1 MNANKKIALITGITG
16 QDGSYLAEF
25 LLDKDYEVHGLVRR
39 VASKDQFERFSRINH
54 LLKGKKITIHYGDVT
69 DYPTLWRLI
78 AKLQPEE
85 IYHLAAQTQVKISFE
100 DEFSTFKTN
109 TDSTYF
115 LLSAV
120 KELKPDC
127 KFYFAGSSEMFGQAK
142 TWPQDEDT
150 PFNPVSPYGIS
161 KTAGFYLTKMYREAY
176 GIFACSG
183 ILFNHESPRRGF
195 EFVTRKITLAA
206 AKIKLGLEKELRLG
220 NLEVKRDWGFAG
232 DYVEAMWLMLQQD
245 KPDDFVIGTGE
256 NHSVKEFIE
265 SAFGFLD
272 LDWNKYVIIDKDLY
286 RPLEVYTLLANPNKA
301 IKILGWQPQVKFEDL
316 VKMMVKSD
324 FKALK
329 RKEKL

>member
-69 DYPTLWRLI
+69 DYP
-78 AKLQPEE
+78 
-85 IYHLAAQTQVKISFE
+85 
-100 DEFSTFKTN
+100 
-109 TDSTYF
+109 
-115 LLSAV
+115 
-120 KELKPDC
+120 C

-316 VKMMVKSD
+316 VEMMVESD
-324 FKALK
+324 LKALK
-329 RKEKL
+329 EKEKL

>member
-1 MNANKKIALITGITG
+1 MINMNANKKIALITGITG

-85 IYHLAAQTQVKISFE
+85 IYHLAAQGQV
-100 DEFSTFKTN
+100 
-109 TDSTYF
+109 
-115 LLSAV
+115 
-120 KELKPDC
+120 
-127 KFYFAGSSEMFGQAK
+127 
-142 TWPQDEDT
+142 
-150 PFNPVSPYGIS
+150 
-161 KTAGFYLTKMYREAY
+161 GFYLTKMYREAY

>member
-1 MNANKKIALITGITG
+1 MINMNANKKIALITGITG

-85 IYHLAAQTQVKISFE
+85 IYHLAAQGQVKISFE
-100 DEFSTFKTN
+100 
-109 TDSTYF
+109 
-115 LLSAV
+115 
-120 KELKPDC
+120 
-127 KFYFAGSSEMFGQAK
+127 SEMFGQAK

>member
-85 IYHLAAQTQVKISFE
+85 IYHLAAQGQVKISFE
-100 DEFSTFKTN
+100 
-109 TDSTYF
+109 
-115 LLSAV
+115 
-120 KELKPDC
+120 
-127 KFYFAGSSEMFGQAK
+127 SEMFGQAK

>member
-1 MNANKKIALITGITG
+1 MINMNANKKIALITGITG

-69 DYPTLWRLI
+69 DYLTLWRLI

-85 IYHLAAQTQVKISFE
+85 IYHLAAQGQVKISFE
-100 DEFSTFKTN
+100 
-109 TDSTYF
+109 
-115 LLSAV
+115 
-120 KELKPDC
+120 
-127 KFYFAGSSEMFGQAK
+127 SEMFGQAK